1 MVLLDARPDYDEA
14 CSLDVVMDGISSY
27 ILAQQVEPCS
37 YPRPLHAQERRASDS
52 FHFIS
57 ICKSPLSASRIAV
70 GRTCP
75 FSSKALHR
83 CNSDLALTV
92 YSS

>member
-37 YPRPLHAQERRASDS
+37 YPRPLHAQERRASAAYTL
-52 FHFIS
+52 
-57 ICKSPLSASRIAV
+57 SPYVKAPCRQAESQRGGLARSPAKRSTIA
-70 GRTCP
+70 T
-75 FSSKALHR
+75 A
-83 CNSDLALTV
+83 T
-92 YSS
+92 